1 MASHFSKLM
10 RLLMFWICFSGLSGA
25 AGVAGA
31 ADKPVQNVD
40 AFLPSPVVNISSI
53 KALSAASKIF
63 ASPVYMR
70 GTLGKLRIKMYL
82 QPHADYE
89 ESVQGNYSVFGKT
102 EKIMLAGELQ
112 GDELSMEESVNGSDV
127 SGQWSGRLEGSVF
140 RGTWYSDAQSR
151 SLPFDVTIFSPEDA
165 NTSVTTSIS
174 KGRARR
180 TPVAIGNKAHHE

>member
-25 AGVAGA
+25 AGA

-40 AFLPSPVVNISSI
+40 AFLPSPVLNISSI
-53 KALSAASKIF
+53 KALSTASKIF

-89 ESVQGNYSVFGKT
+89 ESVQGNYSVSGKT

-127 SGQWSGRLEGSVF
+127 SGQWSGRLEGTVF
-140 RGTWYSDAQSR
+140 HGTWYSDAQSR
-151 SLPFDVTIFSPEDA
+151 SLPFEVTIFEPEDA
-165 NTSVTTSIS
+165 NTSVATSIS